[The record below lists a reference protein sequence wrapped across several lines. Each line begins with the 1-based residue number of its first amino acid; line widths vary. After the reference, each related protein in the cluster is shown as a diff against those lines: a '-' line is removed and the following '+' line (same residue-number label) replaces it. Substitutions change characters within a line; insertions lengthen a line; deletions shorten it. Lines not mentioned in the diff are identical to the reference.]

1 MRPEKIWLLEYPVEL
16 GRATVEHVE
25 EWMREFRLI
34 AIGEENEPAQH
45 HVPAQLLAMVAALRE
60 RYATELSEP
69 DRLRDEAAARGEPSV
84 DLWYPVREE
93 TEQTV
98 LAWQQMVRAVD
109 SFCASQALLTLQRTP
124 EMVELQDWVTEEFL
138 RQLRGEPARP
148 WSQRTVGAS

>member
-1 MRPEKIWLLEYPVEL
+1 MRPDRIWLLQYPVEL

-34 AIGEENEPAQH
+34 AIAEESDAGQH

-84 DLWYPVREE
+84 DLWYPVRDE

-98 LAWQQMVRAVD
+98 LGWQQMVTAVD
-109 SFCASQALLTLQRTP
+109 SFCAAQALLTLQRSP
-124 EMVELQDWVTEEFL
+124 EVVELQDWVVEQFL
-138 RQLRGEPARP
+138 SQLRGEPPRP
-148 WSQRTVGAS
+148 WSQRKAAAS